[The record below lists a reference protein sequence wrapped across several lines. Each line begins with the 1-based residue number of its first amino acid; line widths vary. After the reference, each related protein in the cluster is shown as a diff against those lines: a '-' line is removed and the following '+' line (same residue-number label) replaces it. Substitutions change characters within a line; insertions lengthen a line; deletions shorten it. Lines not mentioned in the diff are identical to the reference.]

1 MGPSGSLILV
11 VFFLSGAAGLVYE
24 VLWTRQLALVFG
36 VTTYAVSTVLATF
49 MGGLALGSFLIG
61 RFVDRSRNPILVYA
75 LLEIGIGLYALLI
88 PTLFQLLRPTYVAL
102 HHLGLSYTLFSA
114 GRALLAGLVLI
125 FPTILMG
132 GTFPVLMRAWASR
145 NDVGR
150 SAGILYFINTG
161 GAITGVLLAGTFLL
175 ERFGLSGTTH
185 IAAAAN
191 IILGSIAVLIA
202 RGARPAAAPVE
213 ARSEVTTE
221 VSPGVRGLILF
232 CAGLSGF
239 GALAAEVLWSRGL
252 LRFLHNSTYAF
263 TAMLATFLLGI
274 AVGSA
279 LYTVF
284 LARRRQPL
292 VIFAL
297 LQVGVALG
305 LALSVRLFPFLYY
318 VSGRA
323 TTNPTVHSFEQAL
336 TMMFMRAGI
345 ILLPPV
351 VFMGALF
358 PLATA
363 ICARRDEPL
372 GTTVGRVYAVNTFG
386 AILGSLACAFILI
399 PDVGM
404 WRTNQLL
411 VVTMLLAAGVVTVVA
426 TAGTARLL
434 TGGLVVAA
442 LVLGIL
448 RPARDVFRS
457 TFLPWPNVELVFY
470 KEGPTDTVGVGEGNG
485 QRIIVYEDHRG
496 TAATHTHPFNFFF
509 GHLPML
515 IHPGTPKRVLH
526 ICFGVGNSLS
536 AVASHEEL
544 ERVDNVELSPHVLD
558 AGPLF
563 WSNDD
568 VLEHP
573 KVHTIIDDGRNYL
586 LTTTEKYDVI
596 MLEPPEMFT
605 AGVVNLYT
613 KEFYEQARARLNPD
627 GVVMTWLPTGNMA
640 LDDER
645 QMFRAMWE
653 VFPHATMWWQLDSGC
668 ALLVGTPEPLRI
680 DYQKL
685 KAHMN
690 EARVSRDMGLSRVR
704 GVDHFLS
711 FFVFDEPA
719 FTEFVR
725 DVPPT
730 TDDRTVIDFTAPRW
744 AGSGF
749 GLGQYTAQ
757 VVTAE
762 GSSFKIISERQK
774 YYVERRRS
782 VVPYLF
788 NLGDD
793 TPEAVGERI
802 KAVTGMPAV
811 PRPMSQEEWRV
822 MRGNGHAPPG

>member
-1 MGPSGSLILV
+1 MGPSGSLVLV
-11 VFFLSGAAGLVYE
+11 LFFLSGAAGLVYE

-61 RFVDRSRNPILVYA
+61 RFVDRSRNPVRVYA
-75 LLEIGIGLYALLI
+75 LLEIGIGLYALII
-88 PTLFQLLRPTYVAL
+88 PTLFQLLRPAYVAL
-102 HHLGLSYTLFSA
+102 HELGLSYTLFSA
-114 GRALLAGLVLI
+114 GRALLAGLVLL
-125 FPTILMG
+125 FPTVLMG

-145 NDVGR
+145 SDVGR

-161 GAITGVLLAGTFLL
+161 GAITGVLLAGTFLI
-175 ERFGLSGTTH
+175 ERFGLTGTTR

-191 IILGSIAVLIA
+191 IVLGSIAMMIA
-202 RGARPAAAPVE
+202 RGSAPAPARME
-213 ARSEVTTE
+213 TRSDVTTE
-221 VSPGVRGLILF
+221 VSPGIARLVLF

-239 GALAAEVLWSRGL
+239 VALAAEVLWSRGL

-263 TAMLATFLLGI
+263 TAMLGTFLLGI
-274 AVGSA
+274 ALGSA
-279 LYTVF
+279 LYTLF
-284 LARRRQPL
+284 LARRRRPL
-292 VIFAL
+292 VVLAL

-305 LALSVRLFPFLYY
+305 LALAVHLFPYLYF

-323 TTNPTVHSFEQAL
+323 TTKPEVHSFNQAL
-336 TMMFMRAGI
+336 SMMFMRAGV

-351 VFMGALF
+351 VFLGALF

-372 GTTVGRVYAVNTFG
+372 GTTVGRVYAVNTLG

-399 PDVGM
+399 PQVGM

-411 VVTMLLAAGVVTVVA
+411 VVVTLLAAGLVTVVA
-426 TAGTARLL
+426 VAGRARLL
-434 TGGLVVAA
+434 TGGVVAAA
-442 LVLGIL
+442 LVLVL
-448 RPARDVFRS
+448 VAPSQDVFRS
-457 TFLPWPNVELVFY
+457 TFLPWMGVDLVFY
-470 KEGPTDTVGVGEGNG
+470 KEGATDTVGVGEGNG
-485 QRIIVYEDHRG
+485 QRMIVYEDHRG

-536 AVASHEEL
+536 AVASHDEL

-563 WSNDD
+563 WSNDG
-568 VLEHP
+568 VLKHP
-573 KVHTIIDDGRNYL
+573 KVRTIIDDGRNYL
-586 LTTTEKYDVI
+586 LTTGEKYDVI

-627 GVVMTWLPTGNMA
+627 GLVMTWLPTGNMT

-653 VFPHATMWWQLDSGC
+653 VFPHSTVWWQLDSGC
-668 ALLVGTPEPLRI
+668 ALLVGTPEPLRV
-680 DYQKL
+680 DYQKVKTHL
-685 KAHMN
+685 T
-690 EARVSRDMGLSRVR
+690 EGRVSQDMKLSKVRD
-704 GVDHFLS
+704 VDHFLS
-711 FFVFDEPA
+711 FFVFDEAA

-725 DVPPT
+725 DVPAT
-730 TDDRTVIDFTAPRW
+730 TDDRTVIDFTAPRF

-757 VVTAE
+757 VITAE
-762 GSSFKIISERQK
+762 GSSFKIVGERQK
-774 YYVERRRS
+774 YYIDRRRS

-788 NLGDD
+788 NLGGD
-793 TPEAVGERI
+793 TPETVGERI
-802 KAVTGMPAV
+802 KRATGMPFM
-811 PRPMSQEEWRV
+811 PRPLSEAEWRA
-822 MRGNGHAPPG
+822 MRGDGHVPPG

>member
-1 MGPSGSLILV
+1 
-11 VFFLSGAAGLVYE
+11 
-24 VLWTRQLALVFG
+24 
-36 VTTYAVSTVLATF
+36 
-49 MGGLALGSFLIG
+49 
-61 RFVDRSRNPILVYA
+61 
-75 LLEIGIGLYALLI
+75 
-88 PTLFQLLRPTYVAL
+88 
-102 HHLGLSYTLFSA
+102 
-114 GRALLAGLVLI
+114 
-125 FPTILMG
+125 
-132 GTFPVLMRAWASR
+132 
-145 NDVGR
+145 
-150 SAGILYFINTG
+150 
-161 GAITGVLLAGTFLL
+161 
-175 ERFGLSGTTH
+175 
-185 IAAAAN
+185 
-191 IILGSIAVLIA
+191 
-202 RGARPAAAPVE
+202 
-213 ARSEVTTE
+213 
-221 VSPGVRGLILF
+221 
-232 CAGLSGF
+232 
-239 GALAAEVLWSRGL
+239 
-252 LRFLHNSTYAF
+252 
-263 TAMLATFLLGI
+263 
-274 AVGSA
+274 
-279 LYTVF
+279 
-284 LARRRQPL
+284 
-292 VIFAL
+292 
-297 LQVGVALG
+297 
-305 LALSVRLFPFLYY
+305 
-318 VSGRA
+318 
-323 TTNPTVHSFEQAL
+323 
-336 TMMFMRAGI
+336 MMFMRAGV

-351 VFMGALF
+351 VFLGALF

-372 GTTVGRVYAVNTFG
+372 GTTVGRVYAVNTLG

-411 VVTMLLAAGVVTVVA
+411 VLIMFLAAGVVTLIA

-434 TGGLVVAA
+434 TAGVVVAA
-442 LVLGIL
+442 MALTVVK
-448 RPARDVFRS
+448 PSRDVFRS
-457 TFLPWPNVELVFY
+457 TFMPWPGVDLVFY
-470 KEGPTDTVGVGEGNG
+470 KEGPTDTVGVGEAHN

-563 WSNDD
+563 WTNDD
-568 VLEHP
+568 VLNHP
-573 KVHTIIDDGRNYL
+573 KVRTIIDDGRNYL
-586 LTTTEKYDVI
+586 LTTNEKYDVI

-627 GVVMTWLPTGNMA
+627 GLVMTWLPTGNMA

-653 VFPHATMWWQLDSGC
+653 VFPHSTMWWQLDSGC
-668 ALLVGTPEPLRI
+668 ALLVGTPQPLRI

-690 EARVSRDMGLSRVR
+690 EPRVARDMRLSQVR
-704 GVDHFLS
+704 GVDQFLS

-725 DVPPT
+725 DVPAT
-730 TDDRTVIDFTAPRW
+730 TDDRTVIDFSAPRF

-749 GLGQYTAQ
+749 GLGQYTAP

-762 GSSFKIISERQK
+762 GSPFKVVGDRQN
-774 YYVERRRS
+774 YYVERRRP

-788 NLGDD
+788 DLGDE
-793 TPEAVGERI
+793 TPEVIGERI
-802 KAVTGMPAV
+802 KGMARMPAM
-811 PRPMSQEEWRV
+811 PRSPTEAEWRA
-822 MRGNGHAPPG
+822 MRADGHRPPG